1 MPATLSDSFLTY
13 AADAVFPST
22 GTFARL
28 LLISGTLATG
38 LGFTANSTTNELTT
52 SSAHGLVTGSRVR
65 VAATTTVPTPL
76 SAATDYYAIVTATT
90 TLKLATTLANALAA
104 TEIDLSDT
112 GTGTLTLNEQ
122 ELTGADSIAVLV
134 NKELPATGGYARMA
148 ISDVGA
154 ASIVSSNGE
163 KPPKVVTFTNSGGS
177 NIDYKH
183 HLVAYGAGTT
193 VGSATGITA
202 YALKTEASTQTTV
215 PGQTRAITLN
225 LRAKPV

>member
-1 MPATLSDSFLTY
+1 MPATLSNSFLTL

-28 LLISGTLATG
+28 LLLSGTLATG

-52 SSAHGLVTGSRVR
+52 SSSHSLVTGSRVR
-65 VAATTTVPTPL
+65 VASTTTVPTPL
-76 SAATDYYAIVTATT
+76 SAATDYYAIVTTTT

-104 TEIDLSDT
+104 TEIDLTDT

-122 ELTGADSIAVLV
+122 ELTCADSITVLV
-134 NKELPATGGYARMA
+134 NKELPATGGYARIA
-148 ISDVGA
+148 IANIDA
-154 ASIVSSNGE
+154 AGSTGE
-163 KPPKVVTFTNSGGS
+163 KPPVVLTITNSGGS

-183 HLVAYGAGTT
+183 HLVAYGANTT

-202 YALKTEASTQTTV
+202 YALATEASTQTTV
-215 PGQTRAITLN
+215 PGQTRAITVN
-225 LRAKPV
+225 MRATV